1 METVLP
7 LARLEEMQA
16 YMDPRVLRHIHEGQS
31 EAFEGFEGFDLIA
44 FDWYDVRSDRTED
57 ARFLLYLDQ
66 ERLLCFCGEE
76 RGLTRAREI
85 FAALEE
91 EPLSREQL
99 LHRFFVRLLMGD
111 MDHLDALEGEIA
123 DGEDAVLARPDAS
136 SLAQIAAWRRELL
149 RLRRYYEQMDSIF
162 RELADNENSLLGSE
176 TARRFSNLGNRT
188 ERYLNT
194 VQDLRESVAH
204 LREAY
209 QSQLSIRQNDLM
221 KVFTVVT
228 AVFLPLTLLT
238 GWYGMNFAAMPELQ
252 WRYGYPA
259 VIGLSAVIV
268 GALLW
273 WFKRKKWL

>member
-57 ARFLLYLDQ
+57 ARFLLYLDR

-149 RLRRYYEQMDSIF
+149 RLRR
-162 RELADNENSLLGSE
+162 
-176 TARRFSNLGNRT
+176 
-188 ERYLNT
+188 
-194 VQDLRESVAH
+194 
-204 LREAY
+204 
-209 QSQLSIRQNDLM
+209 
-221 KVFTVVT
+221 
-228 AVFLPLTLLT
+228 
-238 GWYGMNFAAMPELQ
+238 
-252 WRYGYPA
+252 
-259 VIGLSAVIV
+259 
-268 GALLW
+268 
-273 WFKRKKWL
+273 

>member
-238 GWYGMNFAAMPELQ
+238 GWYGMNFAAMPELR